1 MKLDWHDSLSRNVNY
16 YFGCQTDEDFRDF
29 VEKVPKSCKITIV
42 SDSCHSGGLIEAAK
56 EQIGESTKEGGQN
69 SSPGFKNF
77 LHRAVEMETPSELC
91 HQYKSDIGEKDVEL
105 HHVNHRY
112 VKNRS
117 LPLST
122 LIDILKQKTGKDDIE
137 IGKLRPTL
145 FDIFG
150 EDASPK
156 VKNFIKFVLNK
167 LKGGES
173 GGHSGILG
181 LVSNLAQGLLEYKL
195 HDSDEEYENPV
206 KSAPETYATSTKHSV
221 VDGGILLSGCQTDQ
235 TSADAS
241 PNGNSEEAYGAFS
254 NAIQAIIAEKDG
266 VVTNREV
273 ILKARKKLHRQGY
286 SQKPGLYCSDS
297 HVDAPFIC

>member
-1 MKLDWHDSLSRNVNY
+1 MKLHWHDSLSRNVNY

-29 VEKVPKSCKITIV
+29 VEKVPKSCRITIV
-42 SDSCHSGGLIEAAK
+42 SDSCHSGGLIESAK
-56 EQIGESTKEGGQN
+56 EQIGESTKKGGQN

-77 LHRAVEMETPSELC
+77 LHRAVDTEIPTELC
-91 HQYKSDIGEKDVEL
+91 HQYKSGIGEKDVEL

-112 VKNRS
+112 VKNRA

-167 LKGGES
+167 LQGGES
-173 GGHSGILG
+173 KGHSGILK
-181 LVSNLAQGLLEYKL
+181 LVNNIAQELLKHILNDNNDMTRRAHQQHML
-195 HDSDEEYENPV
+195 HQ
-206 KSAPETYATSTKHSV
+206 
-221 VDGGILLSGCQTDQ
+221 LSKTL
-235 TSADAS
+235 SIV
-241 PNGNSEEAYGAFS
+241 EFY
-254 NAIQAIIAEKDG
+254 
-266 VVTNREV
+266 
-273 ILKARKKLHRQGY
+273 
-286 SQKPGLYCSDS
+286 
-297 HVDAPFIC
+297 